1 MGPLISL
8 AATFIFSAIS
18 LAKSTSLVGEENT
31 NISLYL
37 ISLSLNEL
45 SINSFSCV
53 LAPILS

>member
-8 AATFIFSAIS
+8 AATFIFSAMS
-18 LAKSTSLVGEENT
+18 LAKRTSLVGEENT

-53 LAPILS
+53 LAPI